1 MGYLVY
7 GVVIAIAVVL
17 FIFTGVWGGLVWI
30 VLAGIALAVVLLGKA
45 KTVRRTPTDPSGVTR
60 SSTGSGGTANER
72 VGQS

>member
-7 GVVIAIAVVL
+7 GVIIAIAVVL

-30 VLAGIALAVVLLGKA
+30 VLAGIALAVVFLGRA

-60 SSTGSGGTANER
+60 SDTGSGTANER
-72 VGQS
+72 VGT